1 MERYFEKQVC
11 LGSGIAFLILLFMI
25 SLPNGFVLFVLLKN
39 PLRFPRRSFTVFL
52 AFICATDLFV
62 GLVVS
67 SGEALT
73 RFLCAFGDRGLPQE
87 GGVMRVLSYIG
98 VNSSIL
104 LVTAMSIDR
113 FIAVVFP
120 HTYRQKWKPKTVVVV
135 NLCIVIFSSI
145 FASIQLSDIS
155 LHLYLAI
162 DLHLHTTFPLC
173 TTSMAYLGIFFF
185 LKRQSRIVFKKQ
197 TTVPMDSLENDRR
210 QEREE
215 KMERNIFTTSFLIVL
230 FLILSLIPYFV
241 ITIVEIRC
249 ESCSGQD
256 WFLALKESSIVFLH
270 LNSVFNP
277 FLSSFRISELKRSCA
292 IVLGLQRQVNDT
304 SPNWNRFLCT
314 LSGATGP
321 FWRTR
326 HGNSGCC
333 LCCSKLVK
341 SSDETKRLWET
352 RSADMSCSQET
363 PPTLASIHKNCELFV
378 LVYICTV
385 LLGNRLMWWRLIA
398 PPAFPIIDV
407 GWDSSAFLPRQNR
420 PRPTPACG
428 RIIWEGFWSN
438 ARKSWITARSQ
449 AICQMAEPSQ
459 MTYCEDHLFYFFVV
473 VLFRLLI

>member
-1 MERYFEKQVC
+1 MSATRLQLLFHFERVMERYFEKQVC
-11 LGSGIAFLILLFMI
+11 LGSGIAFLILLFII
-25 SLPNGFVLFVLLKN
+25 SVPNGFVLFVLLKN

-73 RFLCAFGDRGLPQE
+73 RFLCAFKDRGLPQE
-87 GGVMRVLSYIG
+87 GDVMRVLSYIG

-155 LHLYLAI
+155 FDVYLKI

-185 LKRQSRIVFKKQ
+185 LKKQSRIVRRKQ
-197 TTVPMDSLENDRR
+197 TTMGMGSSLNGRR
-210 QEREE
+210 QERKR
-215 KMERNIFTTSFLIVL
+215 KMERKFATTSFLILL
-230 FLILSLIPYFV
+230 FLILSLIPYFTM
-241 ITIVEIRC
+241 TIVEIYC
-249 ESCSGQD
+249 ESCSGQH
-256 WFLALKESSIVFLH
+256 WFLVLKESCIVFLH
-270 LNSVFNP
+270 FNSVFNP
-277 FLSSFRISELKRSCA
+277 FLASFRISELKRSCA

-314 LSGATGP
+314 LSHATGP
-321 FWRTR
+321 FWRAW
-326 HGNSGCC
+326 HSNLGCC
-333 LCCSKLVK
+333 LWCWKFVK
-341 SSDETKRLWET
+341 SSDETKWLWET

-363 PPTLASIHKNCELFV
+363 PPTLLFTKIANCLSWFISV
-378 LVYICTV
+378 LY
-385 LLGNRLMWWRLIA
+385 
-398 PPAFPIIDV
+398 
-407 GWDSSAFLPRQNR
+407 S
-420 PRPTPACG
+420 
-428 RIIWEGFWSN
+428 
-438 ARKSWITARSQ
+438 
-449 AICQMAEPSQ
+449 
-459 MTYCEDHLFYFFVV
+459 
-473 VLFRLLI
+473 

>member
-1 MERYFEKQVC
+1 MFPFLRNWTKTRWYSFKMKTETRENQDISCCFHSFDGSGRVSHKTSEYPNKLNKGIVYWSWNQDRGPWINIHLAYIDIIWQVLVKSIWCSLTRGRNSFAASFHSGHFVMERSFEKQVC
-11 LGSGIAFLILLFMI
+11 LGSGIAYLILLFTI

-73 RFLCAFGDRGLPQE
+73 RFLCAFGDRRLPQE
-87 GGVMRVLSYIG
+87 GDVMRVLSYIG

-155 LHLYLAI
+155 LHLYLTI

-173 TTSMAYLGIFFF
+173 TTSMAYLAIFFV
-185 LKRQSRIVFKKQ
+185 LKRQSRNVLKKQ
-197 TTVPMDSLENDRR
+197 TTVPMDSSQSDRR
-210 QEREE
+210 QEREDNL
-215 KMERNIFTTSFLIVL
+215 ERKVFTTSFLIVL

-277 FLSSFRISELKRSCA
+277 FLSSFCINELKRSCA
-292 IVLGLQRQVNDT
+292 IVLGLNEA
-304 SPNWNRFLCT
+304 SPDWNRFLST
-314 LSGATGP
+314 LSRSPLCFLKGT
-321 FWRTR
+321 TR
-326 HGNSGCC
+326 QMR
-333 LCCSKLVK
+333 LV
-341 SSDETKRLWET
+341 
-352 RSADMSCSQET
+352 
-363 PPTLASIHKNCELFV
+363 
-378 LVYICTV
+378 
-385 LLGNRLMWWRLIA
+385 
-398 PPAFPIIDV
+398 
-407 GWDSSAFLPRQNR
+407 AFLL
-420 PRPTPACG
+420 
-428 RIIWEGFWSN
+428 
-438 ARKSWITARSQ
+438 K
-449 AICQMAEPSQ
+449 ICKNIGWA
-459 MTYCEDHLFYFFVV
+459 
-473 VLFRLLI
+473 